1 MSIDEQ
7 YENSA
12 WSMQIAKPISL
23 GIVLSKIITIQYT
36 FCSHSKMYQT
46 FESYYYT
53 KGALTTYIG
62 FILAA

>member
-46 FESYYYT
+46 FESYYY
-53 KGALTTYIG
+53 KGALTSYIG